1 MPKTKAV
8 KTVRMARLTPE
19 EKEVV
24 IQYDKA
30 SDKATVWCADS
41 TEINKLRRKGLKE
54 LETTRFGSKFEI
66 DKKYI
71 TIRKP
76 PKLKN
81 SRVPKTSSRKKSE
94 PDNPA
99 VLPKVQQRKVSNRK
113 QNKLGGMD
121 GSKKSNPE

>member
-1 MPKTKAV
+1 MAKTS
-8 KTVRMARLTPE
+8 VRMARLTPE

-30 SDKATVWCADS
+30 SNKATVWCSDT
-41 TEINKLRRKGLKE
+41 TEITKLRRKGLKE

-81 SRVPKTSSRKKSE
+81 SRVSKTASRKESE
-94 PDNPA
+94 SDNPA

-113 QNKLGGMD
+113 QNKLASMD
-121 GSKKSNPE
+121 GSKKSNPK